1 MLRKDLAFD
10 EFLRSTHVSIQRV
23 SGQKEGTQLT
33 LMVNRLYG
41 NMRGIKL
48 KKLSLYS
55 FSLIALSATP
65 PSTGRIPGG
74 NLPFGSQFSTK
85 HVHVMRT
92 RTYPYIDRHTPFEM
106 ATLSSSMAA
115 SRSGWKGC
123 CDREVFRG
131 EQPTKRNED
140 ISYTYDVYYPSPLL
154 PVRALRRPRP
164 ALLTGLLPV
173 GQKRNRN
180 VLHAL
185 RLWLRMTTM
194 TQRMRVI
201 ARTRDGLWGG

>member
-1 MLRKDLAFD
+1 
-10 EFLRSTHVSIQRV
+10 
-23 SGQKEGTQLT
+23 
-33 LMVNRLYG
+33 
-41 NMRGIKL
+41 MRGIKL

-65 PSTGRIPGG
+65 PSTGRIAGG
-74 NLPFGSQFSTK
+74 NLPFGSQFSAK
-85 HVHVMRT
+85 HIHVMRA

-106 ATLSSSMAA
+106 AALSSSMAA

-123 CDREVFRG
+123 YDRRVFRG
-131 EQPTKRNED
+131 EQPTKPKRNAN

-154 PVRALRRPRP
+154 PVRALCRPSRARP
-164 ALLTGLLPV
+164 ALLAGLLPV

-185 RLWLRMTTM
+185 RLRLRMIAM
-194 TQRMRVI
+194 IQRMWVI
-201 ARTRDGLWGG
+201 ARTRDGLRRG